1 MPPWFLQLN
10 GVALVVMGI
19 TLFAMRVRQRPFHQH
34 FLGLVWAVF
43 CFCAGVTL
51 LLMAQGFVP
60 QPGASGAGEVRGGAA
75 KKPSP
80 GLEFPSGR

>member
-1 MPPWFLQLN
+1 LQLN

-51 LLMAQGFVP
+51 LLLP
-60 QPGASGAGEVRGGAA
+60 WRAG
-75 KKPSP
+75 
-80 GLEFPSGR
+80 